1 MRPPN
6 FRPPRLVSALVPG
19 PNSPEPGDMIGD
31 EVVLHQDTDQDTD
44 MLETDEEVLDDDD
57 CLDPPD

>member
-1 MRPPN
+1 M
-6 FRPPRLVSALVPG
+6 PG
-19 PNSPEPGDMIGD
+19 PDSPEPGDMIGD

>member
-1 MRPPN
+1 MSRYIVQVDSDTYT
-6 FRPPRLVSALVPG
+6 RLDEQTL
-19 PNSPEPGDMIGD
+19 IGD
-31 EVVLHQDTDQDTD
+31 EVVLHQDTDHED